1 MDNTARLSYHV
12 TFWIPSL
19 KNSLWASTKWL
30 HNVFWSLWFTSFLP
44 KSAWASYSLLHTK
57 SCSFSLF
64 FFSSLNV
71 MLNSGSLSIAFSR
84 KLYFTSVCSGKCCLG
99 GDSSCSLL
107 FYSESAVS
115 TGSCFLFTELAF
127 SSLFWWWKSGL
138 HYPQWRVTSCFGCQY
153 LSIVT
158 GNHGVMMLPWIAV
171 IQSMVFSFFSWYS
184 WKVINRSGWYHDMSV
199 GIEIWTLR

>member
-1 MDNTARLSYHV
+1 MSLSESHHLKTHCGHPQNDCTMCSDLCDLHLSCPNLLEQAIV
-12 TFWIPSL
+12 FFTQSL
-19 KNSLWASTKWL
+19 VLS
-30 HNVFWSLWFTSFLP
+30 H
-44 KSAWASYSLLHTK
+44 
-57 SCSFSLF
+57 C

-153 LSIVT
+153 LSTVT